1 MYSQATAMAEYER
14 KEKNQMV
21 SLTKDADLLVCCI
34 YKEYLSRRKS
44 GISKD
49 DASLFEN
56 DISTISD
63 RISSWSKEDISDTLS
78 ELKEI
83 AFVKIYID
91 GSFKI
96 TKELVIYMENRF
108 KNGLTE
114 VIEFISKFIP

>member
-1 MYSQATAMAEYER
+1 MTD
-14 KEKNQMV
+14 
-21 SLTKDADLLVCCI
+21 LTKDADLLVCCI

-63 RISSWSKEDISDTLS
+63 RISSWSKEDIYDTLS
-78 ELKEI
+78 ELEETVFI
-83 AFVKIYID
+83 KIYID

-108 KNGLTE
+108 KNGLNE
-114 VIEFISKFIP
+114 VMDFISNLPLPF

>member
-1 MYSQATAMAEYER
+1 
-14 KEKNQMV
+14 MV

>member
-1 MYSQATAMAEYER
+1 
-14 KEKNQMV
+14 MV

-44 GISKD
+44 GIPKD

-63 RISSWSKEDISDTLS
+63 KISSWPKEDIYDTLS

-83 AFVKIYID
+83 TFVKIYID

-96 TKELVIYMENRF
+96 TKELVKIGRAH
-108 KNGLTE
+108 
-114 VIEFISKFIP
+114 V